1 MISRFKGTV
10 LAVLAAVTATMAFA
24 PTASARTYCRERTT
38 GSAASY
44 GLFGWGTAQARSAAV
59 SEWAGKVNDR
69 WGINYAVFS
78 SARGVVWNCKKGV
91 ITKTG
96 CTVSAIPCRNG

>member
-1 MISRFKGTV
+1 MISRYKGTV
-10 LAVLAAVTATMAFA
+10 LAALAAVTATMAFA
-24 PTASARTYCRERTT
+24 PTANAYTYCRERTT

-59 SEWAGKVNDR
+59 SDWAAKVNDR
-69 WGINYAVFS
+69 WGINYAVFT
-78 SARGVVWNCKKGV
+78 SARGVRWSCKTGV
-91 ITKTG
+91 ISKTG

>member
-1 MISRFKGTV
+1 MISRYKGTV

-24 PTASARTYCRERTT
+24 PTASAYTYCRERTT

-59 SEWAGKVNDR
+59 S
-69 WGINYAVFS
+69 NYAVFS
-78 SARGVVWNCKKGV
+78 SARGVRWNCRTGV
-91 ITKTG
+91 ISKTG

>member
-1 MISRFKGTV
+1 MISRYKGT
-10 LAVLAAVTATMAFA
+10 ALAAVIATMAFV
-24 PTASARTYCRERTT
+24 PSADARSYCRERTT

-59 SEWAGKVNDR
+59 SDWAAKVNDR

-78 SARGVVWNCKKGV
+78 SARGVRWTCKKGV
-91 ITKTG
+91 ISKTG